1 MIIHYCT
8 EQDNMRERQTKGG
21 WGTEINKIPSTSSMS
36 QQNKNQSAHF
46 AKNSTKTYETYVNI
60 LNIPKYITMK
70 QILPN
75 K

>member
-1 MIIHYCT
+1 
-8 EQDNMRERQTKGG
+8 
-21 WGTEINKIPSTSSMS
+21 MS
-36 QQNKNQSAHF
+36 QQSKNQSAHF